1 MEGCFHHRMKRN
13 LFDILFSVHKFKLKS
28 QNIIFF
34 PTNSVYTS
42 QFWEKMSK
50 LWDKTLDFF
59 KKTDIIPYKSS
70 VSSCK
75 SDYLT
80 ILSLYFAV
88 IILLSQKR
96 TAKVKIVKYKVAIRS
111 QESLNWVN
119 TAFVSF
125 IVIFME
131 TSFHSCQTL
140 PYKTWHQKDFFKDIA
155 YFFKKL
161 KSSD

>member
-1 MEGCFHHRMKRN
+1 MEACFHHRMKRN
-13 LFDILFSVHKFKLKS
+13 LFDILFSVHKFQLKS

-34 PTNSVYTS
+34 PTTQFIPHNS
-42 QFWEKMSK
+42 EKKCQNSEIK
-50 LWDKTLDFF
+50 LWISL

-155 YFFKKL
+155 YFF
-161 KSSD
+161 